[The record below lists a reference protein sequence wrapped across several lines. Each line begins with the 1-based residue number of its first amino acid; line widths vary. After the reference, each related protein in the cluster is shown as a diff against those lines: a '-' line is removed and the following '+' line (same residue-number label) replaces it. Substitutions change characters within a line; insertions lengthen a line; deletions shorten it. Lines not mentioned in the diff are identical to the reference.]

1 MKKLFSVLILF
12 TVLGSFTLASC
23 KGKEGADNSSAVI
36 EKLKNTKPAPETDFN
51 FELRKDGTVRITKY
65 LGNAKYLVI
74 PDTIQGVAVTG
85 VAFNDCYLPEL
96 IGILIPEGVEYIE
109 SLNAENLQ
117 TIILPSS
124 LKVIGSLS
132 FYKCSK
138 LTNIELPSSL
148 KVIDSLSFYNCSM
161 LTNIELPEGLQ
172 YIGSGAFYN
181 SGITSITFNSNP
193 IIICLQFP
201 SNDKGA
207 FSECND
213 LAEINIPE
221 DHSII
226 LAAYFNG
233 RIEKSNPISFNTIF
247 SGEKITQSIQLQKL
261 LQQKSIDGKKYV
273 SFINET
279 CKYAD
284 YYDE

>member
-12 TVLGSFTLASC
+12 TVLGSFTLTSC
-23 KGKEGADNSSAVI
+23 KDKEGADNSSAVI

-51 FELRKDGTVRITKY
+51 FELRKDGTVKLTKY
-65 LGNAKYLVI
+65 LRNAKYLVI
-74 PDTIQGVAVTG
+74 PDTIQGIAVTG
-85 VAFNDCYLPEL
+85 VDFEDYNLPEL
-96 IGILIPEGVEYIE
+96 IGILIPEGVEYIK
-109 SLNAENLQ
+109 SLHAENLQ

-124 LKVIGSLS
+124 LKVIGFQS

-148 KVIDSLSFYNCSM
+148 KIIDGYAFYNCSM

-172 YIGSGAFYN
+172 YIGYGAFYN

-193 IIICLQFP
+193 IIISLQFP
-201 SNDKGA
+201 SIGKEA
-207 FSECND
+207 FSECNN

-247 SGEKITQSIQLQKL
+247 SGETINQSIQLQKL

-273 SFINET
+273 SFMNET
-279 CKYAD
+279 FEYAV
-284 YYDE
+284 YYDK